1 MKDTDDESL
10 VDGTDAGAE
19 PATSTNPRSAYDGIF
34 EFHKAMRK
42 TEEERK
48 MGLIGTN
55 VHGVKASKPPGYYY
69 TPDEWSRAIGWGT
82 VPDER
87 NTELRGVNQDRRTDE
102 DVSEESDTKI

>member
-19 PATSTNPRSAYDGIF
+19 PATSTTTRSAYDGMF
-34 EFHKAMRK
+34 EFHQAMRK
-42 TEEERK
+42 IEEERR
-48 MGLIGTN
+48 MGLMGRN
-55 VHGVKASKPPGYYY
+55 VHGVTDKKPSYYYY
-69 TPDEWSRAIGWGT
+69 TPSEWSRSIGWGT

-102 DVSEESDTKI
+102 DVSEESDTKT